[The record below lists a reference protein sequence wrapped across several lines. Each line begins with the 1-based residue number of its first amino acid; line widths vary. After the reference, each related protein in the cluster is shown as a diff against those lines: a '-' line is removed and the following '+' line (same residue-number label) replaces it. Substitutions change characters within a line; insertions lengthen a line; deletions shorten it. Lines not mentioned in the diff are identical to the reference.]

1 MSNADINMKPE
12 IVTRKLSELRGWEL
26 NPRTVDK
33 ESFERLKEQI
43 KRLGVYKPLL
53 INQQNIVLGGNM
65 RLKVFQEL
73 KLEEIICSRVLT
85 DNEAQMMEYALSDND
100 QIGVTD
106 EEAVAEFASLH
117 PIKSVLFAIN
127 SAPMKLVSSVIDELS
142 PEEVEED
149 DVPEVEEKAKS
160 VLGEIYQLGKH
171 RIMCGDS
178 TKEVGKLM
186 DGKKAFMVFT
196 DPPWN
201 VNYGN
206 SGANPRWKTGAD
218 RTIENDNLGEDFL
231 PFLQDSVGQMADN
244 SEQGC
249 PTYVV
254 MSAQEWGVIMQVMEN
269 ASYHWS
275 STIIWAKDQ
284 MVLSR
289 KDYHTQYEPIWYG
302 WLDGTRLQPVKDRT
316 QTDLWEIPRPKVSE
330 EHPTMKPIALCAKA
344 IKNSS
349 KAGDIVL
356 DPFLGSGSTLI
367 AAEQTNR
374 ICYGMELDPK
384 YVDVIRKRYAQL
396 IGRDDWETATPSV
409 K

>member
-1 MSNADINMKPE
+1 VSNADINMKPE

-117 PIKSVLFAIN
+117 PIKSELFAIN

>member
-85 DNEAQMMEYALSDND
+85 DNEAQMMEYAL
-100 QIGVTD
+100 
-106 EEAVAEFASLH
+106 
-117 PIKSVLFAIN
+117 
-127 SAPMKLVSSVIDELS
+127 
-142 PEEVEED
+142 
-149 DVPEVEEKAKS
+149 
-160 VLGEIYQLGKH
+160 
-171 RIMCGDS
+171 
-178 TKEVGKLM
+178 
-186 DGKKAFMVFT
+186 
-196 DPPWN
+196 
-201 VNYGN
+201 
-206 SGANPRWKTGAD
+206 
-218 RTIENDNLGEDFL
+218 
-231 PFLQDSVGQMADN
+231 
-244 SEQGC
+244 
-249 PTYVV
+249 
-254 MSAQEWGVIMQVMEN
+254 
-269 ASYHWS
+269 
-275 STIIWAKDQ
+275 
-284 MVLSR
+284 
-289 KDYHTQYEPIWYG
+289 
-302 WLDGTRLQPVKDRT
+302 
-316 QTDLWEIPRPKVSE
+316 
-330 EHPTMKPIALCAKA
+330 CAKA

>member
-117 PIKSVLFAIN
+117 PIKSELFAIN

-171 RIMCGDS
+171 RNCS
-178 TKEVGKLM
+178 KL
-186 DGKKAFMVFT
+186 
-196 DPPWN
+196 
-201 VNYGN
+201 
-206 SGANPRWKTGAD
+206 
-218 RTIENDNLGEDFL
+218 
-231 PFLQDSVGQMADN
+231 
-244 SEQGC
+244 
-249 PTYVV
+249 
-254 MSAQEWGVIMQVMEN
+254 
-269 ASYHWS
+269 
-275 STIIWAKDQ
+275 
-284 MVLSR
+284 
-289 KDYHTQYEPIWYG
+289 
-302 WLDGTRLQPVKDRT
+302 
-316 QTDLWEIPRPKVSE
+316 
-330 EHPTMKPIALCAKA
+330 
-344 IKNSS
+344 
-349 KAGDIVL
+349 
-356 DPFLGSGSTLI
+356 
-367 AAEQTNR
+367 
-374 ICYGMELDPK
+374 
-384 YVDVIRKRYAQL
+384 
-396 IGRDDWETATPSV
+396 
-409 K
+409 